1 MKKSKGGININNKK
15 IVAIGIGY
23 VDILFHSLI
32 SFILTPLMI
41 SIWGDASYGV
51 YKIVLSFMTYFL
63 LIDSGIRNTVIRFVS
78 EYRATNDR
86 ENERRYIATVTSY
99 YFIAALILCG
109 IVSVLYRFIPTIYS
123 KSLTVE
129 EINIVQKA
137 LPWLT
142 LYTVATLFY
151 NCFSALLRG
160 HNKQITIQGV
170 NILRT
175 TVRFLFVY
183 LALNSGVDVVYVIG
197 LDAIIAVA
205 FAMAVLTYVF
215 LGMKLPPKF
224 KGIDKSFIKKIVDF
238 TTVMLLLTVADSLF
252 WSTGTFLVGVMTSSV
267 MVAIYTTAIT
277 LTNIFQSL
285 IANVSHVLVPDIM
298 VKSIKS
304 DNMAEMNE
312 MMIKIGNI
320 KSYIMLPIIIGFLIF
335 GNDFVRL
342 WVGDGY
348 TGTWVV
354 AAIIMSV
361 LYWGLVQDVP
371 NNYVLAKNKH
381 KKLALVTLICSL
393 INIAGSV
400 FLIKLYGIYGAA
412 MGTAISYFVVNFVYK
427 CQWFTKAFGFNM
439 RRLYGELLLKKLGWL
454 ILLAVIGVF
463 IQYVSLI
470 CNLTGWIFFITK
482 IIVFCVFYVLVL
494 IYCILG
500 KEERAKLMKKLRR

>member
-1 MKKSKGGININNKK
+1 MKKSKGGVNINNKK

-51 YKIVLSFMTYFL
+51 YKIVLSFMTYFM
-63 LIDSGIRNTVIRFVS
+63 LIDSGIKNTVIRFVS

-86 ENERRYIATVTSY
+86 ENERRYIATVSSY
-99 YFIAALILCG
+99 YIIASLILCG

-123 KSLTVE
+123 NSLTVE
-129 EINIVQKA
+129 EMYIVQKA

-160 HNKQITIQGV
+160 HNKQITVQGMSIV
-170 NILRT
+170 KT
-175 TVRFLFVY
+175 TVRFLFIY
-183 LALNSGVDVVYVIG
+183 LALNGGLDVVYVIG

-205 FAMAVLTYVF
+205 FAMAVLIYVF

-285 IANVSHVLVPDIM
+285 I
-298 VKSIKS
+298 
-304 DNMAEMNE
+304 
-312 MMIKIGNI
+312 
-320 KSYIMLPIIIGFLIF
+320 GF
-335 GNDFVRL
+335 
-342 WVGDGY
+342 
-348 TGTWVV
+348 
-354 AAIIMSV
+354 
-361 LYWGLVQDVP
+361 
-371 NNYVLAKNKH
+371 
-381 KKLALVTLICSL
+381 SL
-393 INIAGSV
+393 FI
-400 FLIKLYGIYGAA
+400 L
-412 MGTAISYFVVNFVYK
+412 
-427 CQWFTKAFGFNM
+427 QTK
-439 RRLYGELLLKKLGWL
+439 R
-454 ILLAVIGVF
+454 
-463 IQYVSLI
+463 S
-470 CNLTGWIFFITK
+470 
-482 IIVFCVFYVLVL
+482 
-494 IYCILG
+494 
-500 KEERAKLMKKLRR
+500 